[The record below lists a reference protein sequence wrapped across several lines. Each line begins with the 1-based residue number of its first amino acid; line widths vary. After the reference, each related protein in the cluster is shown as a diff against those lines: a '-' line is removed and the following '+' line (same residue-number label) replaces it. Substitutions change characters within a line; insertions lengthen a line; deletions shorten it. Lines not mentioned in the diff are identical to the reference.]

1 MKNLNK
7 EVDVFNI
14 INKSRVTYF
23 YNEFIIKMFRDKERK
38 PLLQQIK
45 ELYLLARAIK
55 YWPHNYFKYDGY
67 KKNKSLD
74 EVKLYSTGLLFGDFR
89 QKCLNDSRYTV
100 FADDKFLFHKLM
112 SDSNIPTAKLINVI
126 SHNIYTHE
134 STGLNGI
141 SAEAILDS
149 ITVNAIVIKPVID
162 SSQGV
167 GVNVINVN
175 VDAVKKFEI
184 SGVSYTSAELLNKI
198 FAESPCGYLIE
209 EKIQQHSF
217 NHRLYP
223 EAVNTIRVDS
233 LLAKSGEVIINSAY
247 LRIGRNG
254 RKVDN
259 WSGKQGGIG
268 VNVNIQT
275 GALSPQGIDYCKNL
289 YSEHP
294 DTGVSFSGL
303 EVPYWDE
310 IINIVKEAALQLPN
324 LKSLGWDIALTENGP
339 LILEV
344 NADYDILA
352 QQTCTQAFGK
362 NNLFYSELIS
372 YSENTEYFKHY
383 AINHQHL

>member
-1 MKNLNK
+1 M
-7 EVDVFNI
+7 FNV
-14 INKSRVTYF
+14 INKNRVTYL
-23 YNEFIIKMFRDKERK
+23 YNEFFVKMLHDKERK
-38 PLLQQIK
+38 PLLQQVK

-67 KKNKSLD
+67 KKGKGLD

-89 QKCLNDSRYTV
+89 QKYLNDSRYTV

-112 SDSNIPTAKLINVI
+112 ADSNIPTAKLINVI
-126 SHNIYTHE
+126 SHNTYTNE
-134 STGLNGI
+134 SIGLNG
-141 SAEAILDS
+141 ANAKDVLDAI
-149 ITVNAIVIKPVID
+149 ITPAIVIKPVID

-175 VDAVKKFEI
+175 INAIKKFEM
-184 SGVSYTSAELLNKI
+184 SGVTYTSVELLEKI
-198 FAESPCGYLIE
+198 FSESPCSYLIE

-217 NHRLYP
+217 NQSLYP
-223 EAVNTIRVDS
+223 ESVNTVRVDS
-233 LLAKSGEVIINSAY
+233 LLSKAGEAIINSAY

-259 WSGKQGGIG
+259 WSGKSGGIG
-268 VNVNIQT
+268 VNVNTET
-275 GALSPQGIDYCKNL
+275 GELSSLGIDYCKNL

-294 DTGVSFSGL
+294 NTGAVFSGL
-303 EVPYWDE
+303 TVPYWDE
-310 IINIVKEAALQLPN
+310 IINIVKKAALQFPN

-352 QQTCTQAFGK
+352 QQTCTQAFGQ
-362 NNLFYSELIS
+362 NTAFYSELIN
-372 YSENTEYFKHY
+372 YSKNTKYQKHF
-383 AINHQHL
+383 AISR

>member
-1 MKNLNK
+1 VKNLKK

-74 EVKLYSTGLLFGDFR
+74 EVKLYSTGLLFAQFR
-89 QKCLNDSRYTV
+89 QDYINDCRYTV

-112 SDSNIPTAKLINVI
+112 ADAGIPTAKLINVI
-126 SHNIYTHE
+126 SHNAFTNEYK
-134 STGLNGI
+134 GLN
-141 SAEAILDS
+141 SVNAEVILNAITAD
-149 ITVNAIVIKPVID
+149 AIVIKPVID
-162 SSQGV
+162 SQQGA

-175 VDAVKKFEI
+175 TNIAKKFEV
-184 SGVSYTSAELLNKI
+184 SGDTYDSTELLKKL
-198 FAESPCGYLIE
+198 FSEYSGSYLIE

-275 GALSPQGIDYCKNL
+275 GALSSQGIDYCKNL

-310 IINIVKEAALQLPN
+310 IINMVKEAALQFPN
-324 LKSLGWDIALTENGP
+324 VRSLGWDIVLIENGP

-344 NADYDILA
+344 NGDYDILA